1 MALKLYETM
10 SLQDADAYIM
20 NSPKSAARM
29 KKRLRDTMR
38 RRMRVLEKHGLEK
51 TQGYRWMEL
60 AMRDSLGPVTA
71 EALSRMTNILG
82 SARTSY
88 TGWLGI
94 QKKALDTINL
104 EFGVWKENPKTKLQE
119 LVKPFINSL
128 AELPEFYDMLDW
140 FKENVIGFAYRKK
153 ELNQIQDVRAKM
165 QERGETWQDVKLW
178 LEQEKERVFDA
189 KEEPDIDAI
198 IKQYLELEEDEE

>member
-94 QKKALDTINL
+94 QKKALETINL
-104 EFGVWKENPKTKLQE
+104 EFGTWKENPKTGEQE
-119 LVKPFINSL
+119 LDKPFINDVS
-128 AELPEFYDMLDW
+128 ELEEFYDMLDW
-140 FKENVIGFAYRKK
+140 FKENVVGFAYRKK
-153 ELNQIQDVRAKM
+153 QNQQVQDVRATM
-165 QERGETWQDVKLW
+165 QERGETWSDVKTW
-178 LEQEKERVFDA
+178 LEKEKEKAFDA
-189 KEEPDIDAI
+189 NEEPDIDEI
-198 IKQYLELEEDEE
+198 IKRYIKDEEQ